1 MSKDNYKRGKMRD
14 ERLSINEFIWWALAN
29 ITILTFAILSWA
41 GCYYVFNFPEI
52 PRNFSILEKIGR
64 IGTIKAFTPLNA
76 PGTKSATS
84 EDLYELIYSLDDEK
98 IHKFNQ
104 ILKRG
109 YITNYEKIPVYRY
122 LQGEFRILDVRQL
135 NTNDFIYPGLLIKAR
150 AYVKT
155 DKNDLSSPY
164 PLIIDYVLPTK
175 IDGVEKNFQ
184 VGDLF
189 EVEKSKHCASII
201 NVMKE
206 GRKEDPTLRVV
217 AVPLA
222 YNIYISPDKTKIP
235 MSAPEGINVNA
246 SLPMF

>member
-1 MSKDNYKRGKMRD
+1 MNHSKRKEYGDH
-14 ERLSINEFIWWALAN
+14 RLSLNEFIWWTLAN
-29 ITILTFAILSWA
+29 LAVLTFAILSWA
-41 GCYYVFNFPEI
+41 GCYYLFNFPEI
-52 PRNFSILEKIGR
+52 PTNFSILERLGR
-64 IGTIKAFTPLNA
+64 IGVVKKFTPLDA

-98 IHKFNQ
+98 VRKFNQ
-104 ILKRG
+104 VLKRG

-122 LQGEFRILDVRQL
+122 LQGEFRILEVRAL
-135 NTNDFIYPGLLIKAR
+135 TEEDFLSPGVVIKAR

-164 PLIIDYVLPTK
+164 PLIIDYVLPTNMK
-175 IDGVEKNFQ
+175 GAEGFFQ

-222 YNIYISPDKTKIP
+222 YNIYVSPDKTEIP
-235 MSAPEGINVNA
+235 MVRPDGINISA
-246 SLPMF
+246 SLPIFN